1 MNGIRGYRTS
11 HSIWNVTIPVDE
23 DRDEYIANCYR
34 TSTVSLIN
42 QNAEVRNRIPIGK
55 MLIQSIDFPPDDS
68 QLGSP
73 VICGNIIGHNQIFV
87 LDVFNQEDEFT
98 NLREN
103 TLDLTKSNGNNTAT
117 VSLLGNSG
125 DVLINVNSDQETGG
139 KVYINAS
146 NSSNSGILNIEV
158 NGNINVVS
166 TGSTFCRVGNEFN
179 LEIFDGNEEG
189 TKTNIR
195 YTNGE
200 GFSYSDQFGNSIS
213 VVEGVI
219 NIQPGGDSPI
229 LNIGNGN
236 EPIVLG
242 NTLVDF
248 LTRFINEIS
257 ISQTTSGPLLN
268 AANIAAFVQELN
280 NILSQVSNTD

>member
-1 MNGIRGYRTS
+1 MNGIRGFRTS

-55 MLIQSIDFPPDDS
+55 LAIQLIDFPIDDS

-103 TLDLTKSNGNNTAT
+103 SFDLTKSKGNNTANFL
-117 VSLLGNSG
+117 VSGDSG

-139 KVYINAS
+139 KIYINAS
-146 NSSNSGILNIEV
+146 NSSNSGLLNIEV
-158 NGNINVVS
+158 NGNINVVN
-166 TGSTFCRVGNEFN
+166 TDSTFWRVGNEFN

-200 GFSYSDQFGNSIS
+200 GLSYSDQFGNSIS
-213 VVEGVI
+213 VVDGVI
-219 NIQPGGDSPI
+219 NIQPGGDNPV
-229 LNIGNGN
+229 LNIGNGS

-242 NTLVDF
+242 DTLVDI
-248 LTRFINEIS
+248 LTRFINEVS
-257 ISQTTSGPLLN
+257 VSQTTSGPLLN
-268 AANIAAFVQELN
+268 AANIAAFAQELN
-280 NILSQVSNTD
+280 NILSKVSNTD